1 MADIEP
7 REFNLE
13 DYNKKVTAWGTNTG
27 VKIRNSIRQH
37 FSKGKGDLIRSLRA
51 KSYKLYGEVDRL
63 AFHFARHGVFVHKG
77 VGRGYAMI
85 GGKVMRVSG
94 SKSTA
99 YWREYAKQHN
109 RSFEPKVLN
118 MEMRRKAVEWFN
130 PIVQENIEKLADMVT
145 EMRADQAVNA
155 TKILIQ

>member
-7 REFNLE
+7 LNITQEE
-13 DYNKKVTAWGTNTG
+13 YNKRITGWGTQTG
-27 VKIRNSIRQH
+27 MQLRDAIRTLT
-37 FSKGKGDLIRSLRA
+37 SKGKGDLLRSLRA

-63 AFHFARHGVFVHKG
+63 AFHFVRHGVFVHKG

-94 SKSTA
+94 SKSAT
-99 YWREYAKQHN
+99 YWREYARLKN
-109 RSFEPKVLN
+109 RSFEPALHGGQMK
-118 MEMRRKAVEWFN
+118 RKPVEWFN
-130 PIVQENIEKLADMVT
+130 PVVRGRIEKLADLVA

-155 TKILIQ
+155 TKILIR

>member
-13 DYNKKVTAWGTNTG
+13 EYNKKVTAWGTGTG

-37 FSKGKGDLIRSLRA
+37 FSKGKGDLIRTLRA

-130 PIVQENIEKLADMVT
+130 PIVRENIDKLADMVT